1 MFWLTKLNALFK
13 DIVAQTEGVDIE
25 VYKAHSLKQRLHK
38 SHPFL
43 KFHKASTTFL
53 VYVDNLSPE
62 EFLQDLGTSSS
73 SSEDSDGEMCL
84 EMEKGELDNVF
95 TDTKDDY
102 RLLYHAALTLKEIL
116 HKAAKS
122 SQKLP
127 WPPTSSDL
135 TLKKSL

>member
-102 RLLYHAALTLKEIL
+102 RLLYIML
-116 HKAAKS
+116 H
-122 SQKLP
+122 LP
-127 WPPTSSDL
+127 
-135 TLKKSL
+135 LKKSSTRLQNHHKNCHGLPLQVTSP